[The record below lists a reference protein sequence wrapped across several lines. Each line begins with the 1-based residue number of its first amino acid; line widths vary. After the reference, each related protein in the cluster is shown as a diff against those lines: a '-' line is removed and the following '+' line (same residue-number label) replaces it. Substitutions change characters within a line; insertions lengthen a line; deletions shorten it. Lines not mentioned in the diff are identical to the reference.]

1 MNVIWLPNGDYENW
15 LWALIAFEVY
25 VGVEMDSKIEI
36 KNWYVTIKQNV
47 VVMTIISVILVD
59 VCSNL
64 ILLLSLD
71 SRSIRLFKDR
81 KQIRSEF

>member
-71 SRSIRLFKDR
+71 SRSIRLF
-81 KQIRSEF
+81 